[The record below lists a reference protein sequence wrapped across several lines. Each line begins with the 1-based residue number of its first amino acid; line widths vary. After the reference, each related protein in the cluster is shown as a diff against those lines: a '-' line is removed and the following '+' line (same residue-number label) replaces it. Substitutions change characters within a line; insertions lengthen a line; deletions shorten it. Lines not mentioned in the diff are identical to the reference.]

1 MASSISKFSSKQPL
15 GRALV
20 KSGQLTETQLN
31 QALVHKLNHGGKLGQ
46 VLVKLGFIEESQ
58 LVDALR
64 NQGRISS
71 IHLSPSIVNIAVAKE
86 LGEELSRKHSVI
98 AINRIAG
105 YMTVAMEDPQDV
117 HAIDRLKREVGE
129 AIYSVYADQNSIDE
143 ALDFAFGE
151 AAGGGLQGRSQMSLQ
166 NFLGNVEASGASLE
180 LEARDDLAESLEENE
195 DDQPIINLVRAVLLE
210 GFQEGASD
218 IHIEPQREQYVI
230 RYRVDGT
237 CFEKTR
243 VPKAWGARMM
253 VRLKLLADLGISQR
267 RLPQDGRSQIQVG
280 KQRVDLRV
288 TTTPTVE
295 GEGAVIRILDGGRE
309 MKDLTALG
317 LREEQLEKL
326 RRIVRC
332 QEGFVLATGP
342 TGSGKTTTL
351 YGILKGLSTE
361 ENKVITLEDPVE
373 NVLEGVTQIST
384 HAKIGLTFA
393 KGLRSILRQDPDVIL
408 VGEIRDQETAGIA
421 IEASMTGHIVL
432 STLHTVGSCES
443 ISRLM
448 DLGVESYLI
457 GDTLQG
463 VIAQRLLR
471 KICSHCRVEKVPEA
485 AVLEELGINAVGTKF
500 YEGEGCSQCRNLGFK
515 GRVGIYEILVVDSE
529 MRGLI
534 QNQASKDELLLAARA
549 AGLSTLREEGLRMA
563 RTGEVTLADVL
574 AVTN

>member
-253 VRLKLLADLGISQR
+253 VRLKLLADLDISQR